1 MELVDALSRSL
12 AGDSTDTIYI
22 NGDVGI
28 DEDQSL
34 FRLYS
39 NFSDRGF

>member
-1 MELVDALSRSL
+1 MELVDALSKSL

-28 DEDQSL
+28 DVYRVPFQVVSK
-34 FRLYS
+34 FQ
-39 NFSDRGF
+39 